1 MRVRTRFPTMESMV
15 KAGFLNMDELKEL
28 SKIDLA
34 YNRYWTPLH
43 WALGVSFQALEK
55 KYFETPWARICVQNE
70 IETFRTNLALLCN
83 FDWVPVPISY
93 PQTGLCIVDD
103 EYGACP
109 ELTPDSFTD
118 PEYNPVYPEDSKHH
132 GDHGVLTGSAENYR

>member
-1 MRVRTRFPTMESMV
+1 MRVRRRFPTMESMV
-15 KAGFLNMDELKEL
+15 EAGFLNLDELKEL

-34 YNRYWTPLH
+34 YNRYWTPIH

-70 IETFRTNLALLCN
+70 IEIFRTNLALLCN

-93 PQTGLCIVDD
+93 PQ
-103 EYGACP
+103 
-109 ELTPDSFTD
+109 
-118 PEYNPVYPEDSKHH
+118 
-132 GDHGVLTGSAENYR
+132 